1 MVDLSEWQRSGSG
14 LYVPAGQPEAAPP
27 GGDGTDR
34 PGRSG
39 TVASWVQA
47 VAAITAT
54 VVSTVA
60 LIIAVSALR
69 DQQQVNGLALDRFER
84 RYAERV
90 SWWATRRGRGTVVV
104 QNRSPVPALDV
115 TLRMVQ
121 VIDVEEREFSGSYQ
135 RRIGVQ
141 ISDLPPCTMTEVD
154 LTEPAMAARVDQA
167 LLDQALRDADTFAP
181 YTGGHRPPGDGAVL
195 TYAVRFHDG
204 IALWERQRAGLVRL
218 PDALAEHDLTI
229 VATTQS
235 TQPVTDCGT
244 DG

>member
-1 MVDLSEWQRSGSG
+1 MADWHRSGSG
-14 LYVPAGQPEAAPP
+14 LYVPAGRPEAVAP

-34 PGRSG
+34 PGRSSA
-39 TVASWVQA
+39 VASWVQA
-47 VAAITAT
+47 VAAIAAT

-90 SWWATRRGRGTVVV
+90 SWWATRRDRGTVVV

-115 TLRMVQ
+115 TLQMVQ
-121 VIDVEEREFSGSYQ
+121 VIDVQEREFSGPIQ

-154 LTEPAMAARVDQA
+154 LTEPAMAARIDQA
-167 LLDQALRDADTFAP
+167 LGEGAVRDQ
-181 YTGGHRPPGDGAVL
+181 AVL

-218 PDALAEHDLTI
+218 PDALAERDLTI
-229 VATTQS
+229 IATTQS